1 MANIKKSLGRI
12 NVVDLDELY
21 KEDSTEKGEWADI
34 DEDALKS
41 MFIAP
46 EPEEEEGPDARL
58 CYDKYGIS
66 PDWYAEKWEGFPDE
80 YYRILAALHT
90 KALDEAMENNQEI
103 SLEQIP

>member
-12 NVVDLDELY
+12 NVVDVDELY

-46 EPEEEEGPDARL
+46 EEEEEPDPRL

-66 PDWYAEKWEGFPDE
+66 PDWYAEKWDGFPDE
-80 YYRILAALHT
+80 YYRILASLHT

>member
-12 NVVDLDELY
+12 NVVDVDELY

-34 DEDALKS
+34 DEDALKA

-46 EPEEEEGPDARL
+46 EPEEEEPDPRL

-66 PDWYAEKWEGFPDE
+66 PDWYAEKWDGFPDE
-80 YYRILAALHT
+80 YYRILASLHT
-90 KALDEAMENNQEI
+90 KALDEAMENKVLK
-103 SLEQIP
+103 LES